1 MRTLSNLDFLE
12 LWERGSGLHPL
23 DRALLTLETTLPHE
37 PDDVLADWPL
47 GKRNAA
53 LVRFRAA
60 CFGQTLEGWVC
71 CPQCDERLE
80 FALDTEAFADNSGSE
95 ADPITIDGRIFRPPT
110 SRDLA
115 SISRE
120 SDPHT
125 AALRL
130 LRQCCLD
137 SGDLSGADLDCIGD
151 LLAEADPL
159 AETLVNLRCAECG
172 HQWEEELDIAA
183 WLWVEIEARA
193 RRLLF
198 DVHTLA
204 TAYGWSEHEILSLSE
219 PRRTLYL
226 EMVQA

>member
-1 MRTLSNLDFLE
+1 MLFLS
-12 LWERGSGLHPL
+12 
-23 DRALLTLETTLPHE
+23 
-37 PDDVLADWPL
+37 
-47 GKRNAA
+47 
-53 LVRFRAA
+53 
-60 CFGQTLEGWVC
+60 
-71 CPQCDERLE
+71 
-80 FALDTEAFADNSGSE
+80 
-95 ADPITIDGRIFRPPT
+95 
-110 SRDLA
+110 
-115 SISRE
+115 
-120 SDPHT
+120 
-125 AALRL
+125 
-130 LRQCCLD
+130 
-137 SGDLSGADLDCIGD
+137 
-151 LLAEADPL
+151 DPL